1 MTNQEKLEL
10 QGTDFNSYS
19 NEQLNRL
26 SASTWDS
33 LSASTLNRLSAST
46 WDSLSASTLN
56 SLSASTLNRL
66 SASTLN
72 RLSASTWDSLS
83 ASTIFSKIKSIDPIE
98 KIYTKL
104 LAKIT
109 SQGCYLD
116 MSTWHTCE
124 TVHCEAG
131 WIVTMHPM
139 GIELE
144 NFFGS
149 TPFAAKLILQKS
161 APNMPLPNFYC
172 DNESAMAFINARVK
186 EENN

>member
-33 LSASTLNRLSAST
+33 LSESTLN
-46 WDSLSASTLN
+46 SLSASTLN
-56 SLSASTLNRL
+56 SLSASTLNR
-66 SASTLN
+66 
-72 RLSASTWDSLS
+72 LS

>member
-33 LSASTLNRLSAST
+33 LSE
-46 WDSLSASTLN
+46 STLN
-56 SLSASTLNRL
+56 SLSASTLNR
-66 SASTLN
+66 
-72 RLSASTWDSLS
+72 LS

>member
-33 LSASTLNRLSAST
+33 LSASTLN
-46 WDSLSASTLN
+46 
-56 SLSASTLNRL
+56 SLSASTLNR
-66 SASTLN
+66 
-72 RLSASTWDSLS
+72 LS